1 MNGSRGLGGTPL
13 LRRILWS
20 IIILALIPGL
30 LLAARRVSSEGTQRN
45 VTLLLD
51 GQALQEQA
59 DALGLDAFS
68 LALRYQQDGL
78 NGVALYEQTP
88 ESLALQGRI
97 TGLLGHEAAAA
108 AAVTGTPLPP
118 LPTNGT
124 LLSELQPGSL
134 DQLLAKNRPEPLVL
148 QWAERAWYSWPG
160 DSFKTRPAGPDL
172 AEFQRYA
179 DAGFDLAYRPRNFP
193 NLQHV
198 GSDFPELARY
208 LIHTGLELQGQPD
221 GLSDLVAASQGYITG
236 IIEGTDQEGM
246 DEVVDLIPTTR
257 LLSFSQEHLNRRLQP
272 EEVAGKYVLAAE
284 ERGIRIMYLR
294 PYTEEQL
301 GNMLENT
308 SLMISTLRAQLEAEG
323 YTIAP
328 LDFLETSYRTDTLLR
343 SLSALGILAALGL
356 LALLY
361 PGAWGPVIALAVLGV
376 GLAAGGLH
384 WAALALMAA
393 LVFPVLGYAYLR
405 ERLASLGVATL
416 ISLAGAVLLAAVG
429 SDHDTMLAITPFRG
443 VGATLVL
450 PPLLFALHY
459 ALRFKSPVQWV
470 RDLAAQPLT
479 VGLVAVV
486 LVGVG
491 AVGLVVLRR
500 GNFPIIGASEAEL
513 ALRNWLNEL
522 FVRPRFKELIG
533 HPLAVVGLLGPQL
546 PAWLRGGL
554 LTAGVV
560 AQASILNSFSH
571 YHTPL
576 LISLQRTVIALVLGL
591 LAGLLLSLLL
601 NAAIRL
607 GRRWLASAEPAVE
620 IPAET
625 PA

>member
-1 MNGSRGLGGTPL
+1 MK
-13 LRRILWS
+13 RILW
-20 IIILALIPGL
+20 IIILLALIPGL
-30 LLAARRVSSEGTQRN
+30 LLAARRVASEGTQRT

-51 GQALQEQA
+51 GEALQEQA
-59 DALGLDAFS
+59 DHLGTDAFS
-68 LALRYQQDGL
+68 LALKYQQDGL
-78 NGVALYEQTP
+78 NGIALYEQTP
-88 ESLALQGRI
+88 ESLAVQGRI
-97 TGLLGHEAAAA
+97 TGLLAHEATAAAA
-108 AAVTGTPLPP
+108 ITGTALPQLPP
-118 LPTNGT
+118 GST
-124 LLSELQPGSL
+124 LLSELEDGALS
-134 DQLLAKNRPEPLVL
+134 QLLAKNRPDPAVQ
-148 QWAERAWYSWPG
+148 QWAGRTWYSFPG
-160 DSFKTRPAGPDL
+160 DSFKLRPAGPDL
-172 AEFQRYA
+172 EAFRRYA
-179 DAGFDLAYRPRNFP
+179 AAGFDLAYRPRNFP
-193 NLQHV
+193 NLQQV
-198 GSDFPELARY
+198 GSDFPAEARY

-221 GLSDLVAASQGYITG
+221 GLDDLVRASQGYITG
-236 IIEGTDQEGM
+236 IIEGTEQEGM
-246 DEVVDLIPTTR
+246 DEVVDLIPSAR
-257 LLSFSQEHLNRRLQP
+257 LLSFSQEHLNRRLEP
-272 EEVAGKYVLAAE
+272 VEVAGKYVLAAN

-301 GNMLENT
+301 GNMIENT
-308 SLMISTLRAQLEAEG
+308 SLMISALRAGLEAEG

-328 LDFLETSYRTDTLLR
+328 LEFLESTYRTDALLR
-343 SLSALGILAALGL
+343 SLSAVGILAALGL
-356 LALLY
+356 LALMY
-361 PGAWGPVIALAVLGV
+361 PGAWGPFIALAVLGI
-376 GLAAGGLH
+376 GLAAGGAD
-384 WAALALMAA
+384 WDALALVAA
-393 LVFPVLGYAYLR
+393 LVFPVLGYAYLK
-405 ERLASLGVATL
+405 ERLATLGLATL

-429 SDHDTMLAITPFRG
+429 SDLDTMMAISPFKG
-443 VGATLVL
+443 VGATLVV

-459 ALRFKSPVQWV
+459 ALRYKRPVQWV
-470 RDLAAQPLT
+470 RDLSGQPLT

-486 LVGVG
+486 LVAFA

-533 HPLAVVGLLGPQL
+533 HPLAVAGLLGPQL

-601 NAAIRL
+601 RAAVTL
-607 GRRWLASAEPAVE
+607 GRRWLASAQ
-620 IPAET
+620 T